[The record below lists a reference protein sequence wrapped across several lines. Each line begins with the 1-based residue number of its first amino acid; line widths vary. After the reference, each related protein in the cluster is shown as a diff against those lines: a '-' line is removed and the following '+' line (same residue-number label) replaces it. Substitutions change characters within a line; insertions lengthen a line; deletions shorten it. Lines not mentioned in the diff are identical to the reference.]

1 MTEAAMWDMHAQN
14 ENKRKRSWQNTST
27 GKRKI
32 THIESLYFQ
41 ENKEKYTTI
50 QHSATENRKKKD
62 IKLWPGAL
70 ATAWLCHERKG

>member
-1 MTEAAMWDMHAQN
+1 MLKTRTRGNDHDRTQVQE
-14 ENKRKRSWQNTST
+14 R
-27 GKRKI
+27 GKS
-32 THIESLYFQ
+32 HIESLYFQ

-70 ATAWLCHERKG
+70 ATAWLCHARKGYPFNR